1 MAFTVAGLN
10 ASLILDNPKFERVFR
25 SDLHDLVVLL
35 RRGGFTVSQAA
46 AEMKKIPHA
55 KWAKYAQTRR
65 YLTNEIAMLTDFLR
79 AVPSKFATRVMNSQT
94 ADTILHHEFRWESDT
109 GTLAD
114 LAGVRTREHVTWG
127 QWPAA
132 LTACIGLPH
141 GQEYLHPGHHFG
153 LGGALANTGSGS
165 DNHTVLGPFNQTILN
180 YNGVA
185 QRAAMDQVYEYSYN
199 AINWY
204 PIEGSSYTIVR
215 EVSLGPRNAVQIALT
230 KTNTAK
236 PRDTFTVRKTL

>member
-1 MAFTVAGLN
+1 MR
-10 ASLILDNPKFERVFR
+10 IWRV
-25 SDLHDLVVLL
+25 SAP
-35 RRGGFTVSQAA
+35 VS
-46 AEMKKIPHA
+46 
-55 KWAKYAQTRR
+55 TSR
-65 YLTNEIAMLTDFLR
+65 
-79 AVPSKFATRVMNSQT
+79 
-94 ADTILHHEFRWESDT
+94 
-109 GTLAD
+109 
-114 LAGVRTREHVTWG
+114 G

-165 DNHTVLGPFNQTILN
+165 DNRTVLGPFNQTILN

-185 QRAAMDQVYEYSYN
+185 QRAAMDQVYEYTYN

-204 PIEGSSYTIVR
+204 PIEGSSYTIVQ
-215 EVSLGPRNAVQIALT
+215 EVGLGPRNAVQIALT
-230 KTNTAK
+230 KANTAK